1 MDRGQSVTAYYGA
14 PAHLKKTYAPTGS
27 SQERCDAIQAEYR
40 AQPERRS
47 IRRDPP
53 PLPKAMEPTDDE
65 LSLRLAEELE
75 YVRRMLDG
83 MGDALS
89 TDMGVLMRHGVS
101 LQTIDIAGQIL
112 GHVATIV
119 RSSDPE
125 AAVDRIGM
133 CELKGR
139 LKRQKID

>member
-1 MDRGQSVTAYYGA
+1 M
-14 PAHLKKTYAPTGS
+14 KKNVAAAAS
-27 SQERCDAIQAEYR
+27 AQERCDAIQAEFR
-40 AQPERRS
+40 ATPERRS

-53 PLPKAMEPTDDE
+53 PATRPVPITGDE
-65 LSLRLAEELE
+65 LSLRLADELE

-89 TDMGVLMRHGVS
+89 ADVGVLMRHGVS

-119 RSSDPE
+119 RSADPQ

-139 LKRQKID
+139 LRKQKID